1 MTVSN
6 GVPGYPPAMDEPRPD
21 REAADKVVA
30 APGRCPFL
38 ASADQAWVSATS
50 ASEHRCQAV
59 RPSASL
65 SEQKQRRL
73 CLTADHGTCATYV
86 AAIEAREA
94 RAPTSESAVGWE
106 WVRTTP
112 VVDPRLG
119 RGSTLLAVVGD
130 RRTRQVVPAIALVAA
145 LGALGFSNLGSGG
158 GTAIPGP
165 TATASPLP
173 SVSTSPPV
181 VASEP
186 PVATASP
193 ESSPEPTPAPTS
205 VPTRTP
211 SPTAA
216 PTAKPSAR
224 ASYTVKSGDT
234 LYGIARQF
242 GISTTA
248 LKNFNGLTTNVI
260 HVGQVLLI
268 P

>member
-1 MTVSN
+1 ME
-6 GVPGYPPAMDEPRPD
+6 EPRPD
-21 REAADKVVA
+21 REAADQVMA
-30 APGRCPFL
+30 ALRRCPFL

-65 SEQKQRRL
+65 SVQKQRRL
-73 CLTADHGTCATYV
+73 CLTADHMTCATYV

-94 RAPTSESAVGWE
+94 RAPTSEAPVGWQ

-112 VVDPRLG
+112 VVDPQLG

-145 LGALGFSNLGSGG
+145 LGALGLSNLGSGG
-158 GTAIPGP
+158 RTAIPGP
-165 TATASPLP
+165 TATASPSP
-173 SVSTSPPV
+173 SISTNPPALV
-181 VASEP
+181 SEP
-186 PVATASP
+186 PIATASP
-193 ESSPEPTPAPTS
+193 ESSPEPTLAPTS
-205 VPTRTP
+205 APTRTP

-216 PTAKPSAR
+216 PSAR

-234 LYGIARQF
+234 LYGIAGQF